1 MTTLLE
7 GTLKRQLSIGGRT
20 YILAVSP
27 EGLKLTLK
35 GRRKGL
41 ELQWD
46 ALVSGDAA
54 LAIALNASLG
64 SFAAG
69 ASAQR
74 QPSQP
79 AMRPKGKSSP
89 ATPEVRRR
97 ISEAR
102 RAGTKHKANRR

>member
-7 GTLKRQLSIGGRT
+7 KTLKRELSIGGRA

-27 EGLKLTLK
+27 AGLKLTLK

-54 LAIALNASLG
+54 LAVALNTSIGKFTTAP
-64 SFAAG
+64 AVRKPP
-69 ASAQR
+69 AQ
-74 QPSQP
+74 PP
-79 AMRPKGKSSP
+79 EPPKSKP
-89 ATPEVRRR
+89 ATKNSKRGGKRRKSA
-97 ISEAR
+97 ISQS
-102 RAGTKHKANRR
+102 RA